1 MAPEQ
6 VGENFLAPAV
16 QTCFTFGGVSS
27 MKRIYLDHTAT
38 TPLDPRV
45 REAMEPYLT
54 ETFGNPSSA
63 HWYGRQAKSA
73 LEDARACIA
82 RVINARPGEV
92 FFTSGGTESD
102 NLAIRGSFRAAV
114 KKGKRRI
121 VTQAAE
127 HHAVLDTCEAM
138 LHEGAGAVTVLPVDE
153 HAGVDLAACEQAL
166 LPDTALISIM
176 FANNEVGTIL
186 PLRDIALLARAR
198 GIPVHTDAVQAVGR
212 IPVDVEDLGV
222 DLLTFTAHKIYGPK
236 GIGAL
241 YVRRGTALEPL
252 MQGGGQE
259 RGKRPGTE
267 NVALAVGFA
276 RAVELAAAERQA
288 DADRLL
294 RMRDTLEQDL
304 RREFP
309 AVHFNGHPVE
319 RLPHILSISFDH
331 SVLPMEGE
339 MLLTGMDVQGI
350 ALSSG
355 SACTSG
361 SVQPSHVLLAMGR
374 DPGTA
379 RATLRFSF
387 GKLNTPEEIPV
398 VLSALREVVGRTTSG
413 S

>member
-1 MAPEQ
+1 
-6 VGENFLAPAV
+6 
-16 QTCFTFGGVSS
+16 
-27 MKRIYLDHTAT
+27 MKRIYLDHAAT
-38 TPLDPRV
+38 TPLDVRV
-45 REAMEPYLT
+45 REAMEPYLK

-63 HWYGRQAKSA
+63 HWYGRQAKAA

-82 RVINARPGEV
+82 RVINAQPGEI

-102 NLAIRGSFRAAV
+102 NLAIRGSFRAAI

-138 LHEGAGAVTVLPVDE
+138 LHEGAGAVAVLPVDE
-153 HAGVDLAACEQAL
+153 HAGIDLAAFEQAL
-166 LPDTALISIM
+166 LPDTALVSIM
-176 FANNEVGTIL
+176 CANNEVGTIL
-186 PLRDIALLARAR
+186 PLREIALLAHAH
-198 GIPVHTDAVQAVGR
+198 GITVHTDAVQAMGR
-212 IPVDVEDLGV
+212 IPVDVVDLGV

-241 YVRRGTALEPL
+241 YVRRGTELEPM

-267 NVALAVGFA
+267 NIALAVGFA
-276 RAVELAAAERQA
+276 RAVELAVAERQVES
-288 DADRLL
+288 DRL
-294 RMRDTLEQDL
+294 RGMRDALEQEL
-304 RREFP
+304 RSEFP
-309 AVHFNGHPVE
+309 AVQSNGHPRE
-319 RLPHILSISFDH
+319 RLPHILNISFDQ

-339 MLLTGMDVQGI
+339 MLLAGMDLKGI

-361 SVQPSHVLLAMGR
+361 SVQPSHVLIAMGR
-374 DPGTA
+374 DPRTA

-387 GKLNTPEEIPV
+387 GRLNTPDDIPPV
-398 VLSALREVVGRTTSG
+398 VTALREVVALMTAG

>member
-1 MAPEQ
+1 
-6 VGENFLAPAV
+6 
-16 QTCFTFGGVSS
+16 
-27 MKRIYLDHTAT
+27 MKRIYLDHAAT

-54 ETFGNPSSA
+54 ETFGNASSA
-63 HWYGRQAKSA
+63 HWYGRQAKAA
-73 LEDARACIA
+73 LEDARARIA
-82 RVINARPGEV
+82 RVINAQPGEI

-102 NLAIRGSFRAAV
+102 NLAIRGSFRAAI

-138 LHEGAGAVTVLPVDE
+138 LHEGAGAVSVLPVDE
-153 HAGVDLAACEQAL
+153 HAGIELAAYEQAL
-166 LPDTALISIM
+166 LPDTALVSM
-176 FANNEVGTIL
+176 MYANNEVGTIL
-186 PLRDIALLARAR
+186 PLREITALAHAR
-198 GIPVHTDAVQAVGR
+198 GITVHTDAVQAVGR
-212 IPVDVEDLGV
+212 IPVDVEDLGI

-241 YVRRGTALEPL
+241 YVRRGTELEPL

-267 NVALAVGFA
+267 NVALAAGFA
-276 RAVELAAAERQA
+276 RAVELVVAEHQVESN
-288 DADRLL
+288 RL
-294 RMRDTLEQDL
+294 RGMRDTLEQEL
-304 RREFP
+304 RKEFP
-309 AVHFNGHPVE
+309 ALRCNGHPQE
-319 RLPHILSISFDH
+319 RLPHILNISFDQG
-331 SVLPMEGE
+331 VLPMEGE
-339 MLLTGMDVQGI
+339 MLLTGMDLKGI

-374 DPGTA
+374 DPRTA

-387 GKLNTPEEIPV
+387 GRLNTPDDIPPV
-398 VLSALREVVGRTTSG
+398 VAALREVVARMTSG